1 MPPERTLCK
10 YIDIFAINFYIL
22 IKTMH
27 FLLDKY
33 YTILKADAPPF
44 CSPLPLSRV

>member
-10 YIDIFAINFYIL
+10 YIDIFKINFYIL

-27 FLLDKY
+27 FPLDKY
-33 YTILKADAPPF
+33 YTFLKADISPF
-44 CSPLPLSRV
+44 CSPLTLSRV